1 MPLKLRIYLD
11 TSVFSAYL
19 DERSPERQTET
30 REFWKRLHQYELS
43 TSELAREE
51 LARTPDPAHRDKL
64 LKLLEGFTLLR
75 IDSEMKELAQH
86 YIDGGIFLPTM
97 ADDALHVA
105 ASVLSRQNI
114 LLSWNFKHLVNR
126 RRRAMVNQ
134 VNTARGL
141 PTIEIVAP
149 PEI

>member
-1 MPLKLRIYLD
+1 MPLKLRVYLD
-11 TSVFSAYL
+11 TSVFSAFL
-19 DERSPERQTET
+19 DERSPERQAET
-30 REFWKRLHQYELS
+30 KELWKRLRQYELS

-51 LARTPDPAHRDKL
+51 LERTPDPVKRDRL
-64 LKLLEGFTLLR
+64 LKLLEGFSLLR

-114 LLSWNFKHLVNR
+114 LLSWNLSTWSTGGGGHWSINSTQRVGYR
-126 RRRAMVNQ
+126 
-134 VNTARGL
+134 
-141 PTIEIVAP
+141 
-149 PEI
+149 

>member
-1 MPLKLRIYLD
+1 MSLKLRVCLD

-19 DERSPERQTET
+19 DERAPERRMET
-30 REFWKRLHQYELS
+30 VEFWKRLHQYEVS
-43 TSELAREE
+43 TSELARKE
-51 LARTPDPAHRDKL
+51 LSRTPDLDLRDKL
-64 LKLLEGFTLLR
+64 LKLLEGLTLHGV
-75 IDSEMKELAQH
+75 DSEAKSLARH
-86 YIDGGIFLPTM
+86 YIQSGVFLPTM

-105 ASVLSRQNI
+105 TAVMTRQDI

-126 RRRAMVNQ
+126 RRRALVNQ
-134 VNTARGL
+134 PNTARGL